1 LSAEATIAGAAA
13 RVAALRARC
22 SGGSAALRLDVAEAL
37 LRHAE
42 QREGR
47 ARQLLA
53 RRLDEMLIELAK
65 PATCVRDAGAATLP
79 ERRTLAGA
87 AMLREF
93 VAHLSAGDDYPAPA
107 KAEIGASLPLTA
119 FAASES
125 SLKMEAGIASG
136 LPMEP
141 KSLRHFRRAW
151 SRLAEEQRLQET
163 MADLPENAGPLNAH
177 LLMHRA
183 LQRMNDVSPDYLG
196 GFLHYAETLLWL
208 ETSRSSVGLVRR

>member
-1 LSAEATIAGAAA
+1 MSAEATIAGAAA
-13 RVAALRARC
+13 RLAALRARC

-37 LRHAE
+37 LRHAG

-93 VAHLSAGDDYPAPA
+93 VAHLSAGDDYPMPA
-107 KAEIGASLPLTA
+107 ASEIGAPPPFPA
-119 FAASES
+119 FAAHEAGPS
-125 SLKMEAGIASG
+125 MGAGIASG

-183 LQRMNDVSPDYLG
+183 LQRMDALSPGYLG
-196 GFLHYAETLLWL
+196 TFLNYAESLLWL
-208 ETSRSSVGLVRR
+208 ESTQSSGVSARR